1 MQNNMKHTI
10 LAPAKVNLY
19 LDVLSRREDGYHEIE
34 SVMQAVSLCDK
45 ISVDIS
51 DASELQ
57 ISLSGT
63 NDAIA
68 WDEKNLA
75 YRACELFAKE
85 AKISNSRIEIFVEK
99 NIPICAGMA
108 GGSTDAAGVLL
119 ILNKAYGEPFSKEE
133 LCSIGARLGADVP
146 FCIIG
151 GTCLCKG
158 VGDILIP
165 LSPFSDRLLVCAIDS
180 SSVSTPVA
188 YSLLDKKYGT
198 SATSSA
204 DLDAFLAYVKN
215 GDLKG
220 VTSSLFNKFESVI
233 IPENPTILKIKDLL
247 LSNGALGALMSGSG
261 PSVFGVFEN
270 ENDQKRALEALQK
283 EKIQAFSCKSL

>member
-19 LDVLSRREDGYHEIE
+19 LDVLSKRPDGYHEIE
-34 SVMQAVSLCDK
+34 SVMQSVSLCDK

-51 DASELQ
+51 DSNELQ
-57 ISLSGT
+57 ISISGS

-99 NIPICAGMA
+99 NIPISAGMA

-119 ILNKAYGEPFSKEE
+119 ILNKAFGEPFSKEE
-133 LCSIGARLGADVP
+133 LCSLGARLGADVP

-158 VGDILIP
+158 VGDVLIP
-165 LSPFSDRLLVCAIDS
+165 LPKFSDKLLVCAIDS

-198 SATSSA
+198 NASASY
-204 DLDAFLAYVKN
+204 DIDEFLTYVKN
-215 GDLKG
+215 DDLKG
-220 VTSSLFNKFESVI
+220 LSDALFNKFESVI
-233 IPENPTILKIKDLL
+233 APENPTILKIKDLL
-247 LSNGALGALMSGSG
+247 LLNGALGALMSGSG
-261 PSVFGVFEN
+261 PSVFGIFES
-270 ENDQKRALEALQK
+270 ESDQKRALLALQK

>member
-119 ILNKAYGEPFSKEE
+119 ILNKAFGEPFSKEE

-158 VGDILIP
+158 VGDVLIP

-198 SATSSA
+198 SATSSEN
-204 DLDAFLAYVKN
+204 LDAFLAYVKN
-215 GDLKG
+215 GNLKE
-220 VTSSLFNKFESVI
+220 VSSSLFNKFESVI

-283 EKIQAFSCKSL
+283 EKIQAL